1 MPFDNRVFFVCKNIP
16 DVRRQ
21 LLKASNYK
29 EEMYFNNKAEEVAL
43 FLYPFEMD
51 LLDQIQELY
60 HGIPA
65 FKETLKSNFN
75 LFQRTEVDPF
85 LSQDSLFMRLFI
97 LTHSQNSCWIAVWRR
112 ILFWVWRRALY
123 GGLSKRNRITER
135 YGNPC
140 EIS

>member
-1 MPFDNRVFFVCKNIP
+1 MRDIAYTLQAGRMPFDNRVFLVCKNIP

-60 HGIPA
+60 HGIP
-65 FKETLKSNFN
+65 
-75 LFQRTEVDPF
+75 
-85 LSQDSLFMRLFI
+85 
-97 LTHSQNSCWIAVWRR
+97 R
-112 ILFWVWRRALY
+112 IQ
-123 GGLSKRNRITER
+123 
-135 YGNPC
+135 GN
-140 EIS
+140 IKIKF